1 MGVGIEPFQLGDHRE
16 YWGGIPFKV
25 EVATVAATSSYQVF
39 AGGAPFKCRVL
50 GMSGVMSGAGAASDT
65 VQLQDGSSNAI
76 TEAVDVSALSDKD
89 KWDVATVDDT
99 YYDIDAGENL
109 KIVTAS
115 GALSLVYVE
124 LMRVE

>member
-1 MGVGIEPFQLGDHRE
+1 MCHEVVKLQYPFEEALKLFLRKGFDNT
-16 YWGGIPFKV
+16 
-25 EVATVAATSSYQVF
+25 TVSE
-39 AGGAPFKCRVL
+39 
-50 GMSGVMSGAGAASDT
+50 
-65 VQLQDGSSNAI
+65 I